1 VITRT
6 DPIKSSI
13 LLPALRSA
21 NRLTFPVRP
30 LTLDE
35 IQDLEQ
41 HGCECEDW
49 SLLRVAEGFRTGRVR
64 HVCFRGKVILGRFY
78 GSVQIGGSSERVGLE
93 YTTIE
98 ESWIEDGVVI
108 RETSL
113 ISHMHIGDG
122 AAILGCGRITHTPG
136 SAFGVGFPIPII
148 ETGGR
153 VTRSF
158 PEMTLE
164 DAAGSVR
171 PAGNVRALA
180 AYLRRID
187 AYAAHARSAY
197 GVIQSHALLLDT
209 PRVEN
214 AFLGHSVRVIA
225 ATRISDSVILSEE
238 KHPTTIEDGAI
249 VTGSA
254 VQWGCHVSSLS
265 IVDGSLLC
273 EYSQVERH
281 GKVFSSIVGPN
292 TTIAEGEVTSSLVG
306 PFVGFHHQALL
317 IGVVWPE
324 GKGNVG
330 YGCNCGSN
338 HTGKAPDQEFW
349 PGEGMFLG
357 LGVNVKYPGCFTES
371 PYTFVATG
379 TDLLPQRVAFP
390 FSLIIEPADTPAGL
404 QKGINEIIPAWVL
417 KNNLFAVKR
426 NERKFKSRDKSFR
439 SHIEYRILRE
449 DIVLLM
455 LAARTQL
462 EGLSGKDYYTGDRDL
477 PDLGKNFLSERSRLD
492 AIETYTFHI
501 QFFALEGLFHRL
513 QEGGRISPTILKRS
527 SANPKWEFQ
536 RQLLWDEGLHGSPQE
551 LLTLYLERLRI
562 VANEVEDS
570 KARDDRRGM
579 RIIPDYADHH
589 ILAAENPF
597 VLEFREE
604 VDAIED
610 QVLDLLD
617 L

>member
-1 VITRT
+1 VIART
-6 DPIKSSI
+6 DPIKSS
-13 LLPALRSA
+13 LFLPALRSA
-21 NRLTFPVRP
+21 DRLTFPVRA
-30 LTLDE
+30 LTLEE
-35 IQDLEQ
+35 IQQLECQ
-41 HGCECEDW
+41 GCECDDW
-49 SLLRVAEGFRTGRVR
+49 TLLRVAEGFQPGRVR
-64 HVCFRGKVILGRFY
+64 HVRFRGRVILGRFY
-78 GSVQIGGSSERVGLE
+78 GSVQIDGSCEQAGLE

-98 ESWIEDGVVI
+98 ESWVEDGVVI

-113 ISHMHIGDG
+113 ISHMRIGNS
-122 AAILGCGRITHTPG
+122 AVILGCGRITHVPG
-136 SAFGVGFPIPII
+136 SAFGVGFPIPLI

-158 PEMTLE
+158 PEMSFE
-164 DAAGSVR
+164 DAARSVR

-187 AYAAHARSAY
+187 AYAALARSDY
-197 GVIQSHALLLDT
+197 GVIQSHAQVLDT

-214 AFLGHSVRVIA
+214 SFLGNSARVIA
-225 ATRISDSVILSEE
+225 ATRVSDSAVLSEE
-238 KHPTTIEDGAI
+238 EHPTTIEDGAI
-249 VTGSA
+249 ITGSA

-281 GKVFSSIVGPN
+281 GKVFSSIIGPN

-357 LGVNVKYPGCFTES
+357 LGVNVKYPGCFTEA

-379 TDLLPQRVAFP
+379 TDLLPQRVTFP
-390 FSLIIEPADTPAGL
+390 FSLIIEPVDTQAGL
-404 QKGINEIIPAWVL
+404 QHGINEIIPAWVL

-426 NERKFKSRDKSFR
+426 NERKFKSRDRSFR

-449 DIVLLM
+449 DIVRLM
-455 LAARTQL
+455 IAARTQL
-462 EGLSGKDYYTGDRDL
+462 QGVNGKDYYTGDRDL
-477 PDLGKNFLSERSRLD
+477 PGLGKNFMTERSRLE

-501 QFFALEGLFHRL
+501 QFFALEGLFQRL
-513 QEGGRISPTILKRS
+513 RNAGKISPTILKRP
-527 SANPKWEFQ
+527 SANSEWELQ
-536 RQLLWDEGLHGSPQE
+536 RQLIRDEGLHGTPQE
-551 LLTLYLERLRI
+551 LLRLYLDRLKSI
-562 VANEVEDS
+562 ANEVEES

-604 VDAIED
+604 VDCIED